1 MACTVHGI
9 LQVRI
14 LEWVAFPIPSPG
26 DLPNPGIEPRSPIL
40 QADSL
45 PAEPQGKLNN
55 NPGVG
60 GLSLLQQIFP
70 TQESNQGFLHC
81 RQILYQLSYQ
91 GSPWTEGFF
100 RTVRFDSPDPFL
112 TSKLVDSLCLSMWCR
127 GCKLPWRSLLLSQM
141 MSSPR
146 VLFTRDLVACIQKR
160 KKSAPVPKERIAI
173 REGFTEEVTELVCIL
188 IAQHGCPCPQGCS
201 ALQSMCSPLQPC
213 KCTSVVTCVL
223 TFSARPITHDRK

>member
-91 GSPWTEGFF
+91 GSP
-100 RTVRFDSPDPFL
+100 
-112 TSKLVDSLCLSMWCR
+112 
-127 GCKLPWRSLLLSQM
+127 
-141 MSSPR
+141 
-146 VLFTRDLVACIQKR
+146 
-160 KKSAPVPKERIAI
+160 
-173 REGFTEEVTELVCIL
+173 
-188 IAQHGCPCPQGCS
+188 
-201 ALQSMCSPLQPC
+201 
-213 KCTSVVTCVL
+213 
-223 TFSARPITHDRK
+223 